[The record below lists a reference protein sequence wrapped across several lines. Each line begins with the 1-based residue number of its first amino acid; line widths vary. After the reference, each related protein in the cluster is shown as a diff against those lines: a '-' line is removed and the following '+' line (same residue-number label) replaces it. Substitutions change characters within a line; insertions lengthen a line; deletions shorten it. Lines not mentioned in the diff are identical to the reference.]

1 MRASLV
7 RGHGWDK
14 IAMGADPMYR
24 AFIPDP
30 TLFDPTLKLVW
41 THDQTGK
48 ICSYIVTVRTFGS
61 GSRHGATRH
70 DPSGGNQILYSS
82 WWRKFCFDLRSSAAA
97 SSSRQCCCVKGLERE
112 GGRRERERER
122 EFEEVPILSYNMATS
137 GLASAASS
145 FVLASSLPTA
155 TTNTPSRVSFVT
167 FSRPSRKLVVRAEEA
182 AAPPPAPPAEAGVKE
197 AAKPPPP
204 PPIGP
209 KRGAKVWMDI
219 YMYRLITF
227 RYSKHMQET
236 Y

>member
-61 GSRHGATRH
+61 GSRH
-70 DPSGGNQILYSS
+70 DWSDKLLL
-82 WWRKFCFDLRSSAAA
+82 LRDSAAA
-97 SSSRQCCCVKGLERE
+97 LKVWKERE
-112 GGRRERERER
+112 GEEREREREI

-209 KRGAKVWMDI
+209 KRGAKDPK
-219 YMYRLITF
+219 T
-227 RYSKHMQET
+227 RYPVVVRFNKVNYAGVSTNNYALDEIQEV
-236 Y
+236 